1 MDFSITPEQ
10 IDLQKRIIQ
19 FAKADLNENLVIR
32 DKNSEFSDTD
42 WKKAADFGLLGLA
55 VPTEFGGSGAD
66 HLTVSLAMEAFGYG
80 CRDNGLALAIN
91 AQRTVQH
98 PIIAFG
104 TPGQKEKY
112 LQGLADGSIIGVQA
126 ITEAQAGSDIYS
138 MQARADKV
146 ENGYVINGAKKFITL
161 GPKADLALVFASL
174 DPELG
179 KWGITAFLVE
189 MDSPGITISPNREKM
204 GLRTTPIGE
213 INFENCFVPESNL
226 FGQEGSGV
234 GISRSTFEY
243 ERFTIIPNHIGAM
256 QHQLEKAVAYAKQR
270 IQFGKPISQF
280 QSVSNRLAN
289 MKLRLETARLLLYK
303 TAWLMDQGQDVM
315 MEACLVNLHLAETF
329 VESSMDAVRIYGGNG
344 YLTEFEVERDLRD
357 AVGTTIYAGTSDIQR
372 NIIAKLL
379 EA

>member
-1 MDFSITPEQ
+1 MDFSKTPEQ

-19 FAKADLNENLVIR
+19 FAQAELDDDLVAR
-32 DKNSEFSDTD
+32 DKNSQFSESN
-42 WKKAADFGLLGLA
+42 WKKCADFGIVGLA
-55 VPTEFGGSGAD
+55 VPKEYGGSGAD

-91 AQRTVQH
+91 AQRTVQY
-98 PIIAFG
+98 PIIAYG
-104 TPGQKEKY
+104 TPEQKKKY
-112 LQGLADGSIIGVQA
+112 LPGLADGSIIGVQA

-138 MQARADKV
+138 MKARAEIV
-146 ENGYVINGAKKFITL
+146 EDGYLINASKKFITL
-161 GPKADLALVFASL
+161 GPNADLALVFASL
-174 DPELG
+174 DPDMG
-179 KWGITAFLVE
+179 KWGITSFLVE
-189 MDSPGITISPNREKM
+189 MDAPGISISPNREKM
-204 GLRTTPIGE
+204 GLRTAPIGE
-213 INFENCFVPESNL
+213 INFENCLIPSEKL

-256 QHQLEKAVAYAKQR
+256 QYQLEQAVDYAKQR
-270 IQFGKPISQF
+270 KQFGKPISQF

-303 TAWLMDQGQDVM
+303 AAWLKDQDQDVM
-315 MEACLVNLHLAETF
+315 MEACLVNLHLAESF
-329 VESSMDAVRIYGGNG
+329 VESSLDALRIHGGNG
-344 YLTEFEVERDLRD
+344 YLSDFEVERDLRD